1 MDLDKAIEK
10 RRSVRRY
17 STKKVK
23 WQKIIEAIDAANQAP
38 QAGNIYTL
46 RYVLVDDKSKIR
58 ELSEAAQQSFFENVE
73 FVLVVCSDKVSI
85 KKSYDERGEMYT
97 RQQAGAAIENFLLK
111 IVDLGLA
118 TCWVGSFA
126 DEEVK
131 RVLEI
136 PQKDYENINVEA
148 ILPIGYEMPGDKAP
162 KGRKPDLDMCLWFN
176 KWKNKFMR
184 EPKKPEAE

>member
-10 RRSVRRY
+10 RRSVRRF
-17 STKKVK
+17 SSKKVK
-23 WQKIIEAIDAANQAP
+23 WQEIIEAIDAANQAP
-38 QAGNIYTL
+38 LAGNIYSL
-46 RYVLVDDKSKIR
+46 RFILVDDKEKIR
-58 ELSEAAQQSFFENVE
+58 ELSRASQQDFFEQVDYI
-73 FVLVVCSDKVSI
+73 VVVCSDKTQI
-85 KKSYDERGEMYT
+85 IKSYDERGEIYA

-118 TCWVGSFA
+118 SCWVGAFV

-148 ILPIGYEMPGDKAP
+148 LLPVAYEMSGAKSS
-162 KGRKPDLDMCLWFN
+162 KRKMSLDSCLWFN

-184 EPKKPEAE
+184 PPHKPEAS